1 MVSNFHLPPTG
12 YGPGS
17 QQDDSGEE
25 LQYMPMPQDM
35 RTYHTHFPEM
45 EIDESLRPA
54 MELMAAVAQA
64 AKVSGE
70 GGMNSTFD
78 LSSLDKANRR
88 LVAETMGEGE
98 VAMKMHGIPAV
109 AAQESVFAGIW
120 VLKAANLDMIEVGP
134 TPQIAR
140 DRAFAPRRAALGTG
154 APKAAG
160 VLNAPPLLVELQDKS
175 ASYQAGDEV
184 HVINLTLLPHT
195 EQDLE
200 WLDKAL
206 GQGSTDILSR
216 GYGNCRV
223 TATALQN
230 VWQVQFFNSMD
241 VLILDTYEVTAMPEV
256 TIAAAEDLTD
266 SSERLF
272 EVLEAI
278 R

>member
-78 LSSLDKANRR
+78 LSGLDKANRR

-134 TPQIAR
+134 SPQIAR
-140 DRAFAPRRAALGTG
+140 DRAFAPRRAALGTN

-230 VWQVQFFNSMD
+230 VWRVQFFNSMD
-241 VLILDTYEVTAMPEV
+241 VLILDTFEVTAIPEV
-256 TIAAAEDLTD
+256 TVAAPEDLTD
-266 SSERLF
+266 SGERLF

>member
-78 LSSLDKANRR
+78 LSGLDKANRR

-134 TPQIAR
+134 SPQIAR
-140 DRAFAPRRAALGTG
+140 DRAFAPRRAALGTS

-160 VLNAPPLLVELQDKS
+160 VLNAPPLLVEMQDKS

-230 VWQVQFFNSMD
+230 AWRVQFFNSMD
-241 VLILDTYEVTAMPEV
+241 VLILDTFEVTAIPEV
-256 TIAAAEDLTD
+256 TVAAPEDLID
-266 SSERLF
+266 SGERLV